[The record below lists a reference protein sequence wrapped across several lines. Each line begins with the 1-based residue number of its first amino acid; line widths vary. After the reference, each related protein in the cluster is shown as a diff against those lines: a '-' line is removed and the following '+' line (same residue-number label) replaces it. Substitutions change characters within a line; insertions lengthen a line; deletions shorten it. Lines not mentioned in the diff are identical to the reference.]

1 MLKIQGVNKNSG
13 GKSAG
18 GKTFINVNF
27 TAFYAFKLVN
37 YSRHSEILNSRKNS
51 KSTSFSFE
59 NSDFTV
65 FKFVQYIRMVY
76 VVKGFILVVS
86 IVTLPKNGQVMTSF
100 LQLRIHSSALKLRK
114 LLSILIP

>member
-51 KSTSFSFE
+51 KSTSFSFK

-65 FKFVQYIRMVY
+65 FKNFSKTHCDSTNGRKRCKKKY
-76 VVKGFILVVS
+76 KDVS
-86 IVTLPKNGQVMTSF
+86 YQCL
-100 LQLRIHSSALKLRK
+100 
-114 LLSILIP
+114 